1 MFRPSLLFVCLLAA
15 ASAAPRTW
23 TASEGGAS
31 FHGELLE
38 FTDTEVK
45 IKHTGNFQIFKL
57 PLSRLSASDQ
67 DHVRGLLRE
76 RRRDEGLKSGPFA
89 ELITGEPV
97 KAVSKRGLNFQFI
110 GNPKWDGRERYPLL
124 IWLHGAGQSGS
135 DNEAQMAGAPRPM
148 LSEESQKQHPCFFLA
163 PQCPSRDIGWKN
175 EVADNLVA
183 LIGDLVESLPIDEN
197 RIYLTGSSMGGSG
210 TWYLAAKHPRIFA
223 AAVPLC
229 GGGDPKQAAALKT
242 IPFWVFHG
250 DQDDQVPV
258 ERSRSM
264 VEAVKAVGGERMNYT
279 ELAGAGHLI
288 TATVYPRTELRDWIF
303 AQHKASA
310 D

>member
-1 MFRPSLLFVCLLAA
+1 
-15 ASAAPRTW
+15 
-23 TASEGGAS
+23 
-31 FHGELLE
+31 
-38 FTDTEVK
+38 
-45 IKHTGNFQIFKL
+45 
-57 PLSRLSASDQ
+57 
-67 DHVRGLLRE
+67 
-76 RRRDEGLKSGPFA
+76 
-89 ELITGEPV
+89 
-97 KAVSKRGLNFQFI
+97 
-110 GNPKWDGRERYPLL
+110 
-124 IWLHGAGQSGS
+124 
-135 DNEAQMAGAPRPM
+135 
-148 LSEESQKQHPCFFLA
+148 
-163 PQCPSRDIGWKN
+163 
-175 EVADNLVA
+175 
-183 LIGDLVESLPIDEN
+183 
-197 RIYLTGSSMGGSG
+197 MGGSG